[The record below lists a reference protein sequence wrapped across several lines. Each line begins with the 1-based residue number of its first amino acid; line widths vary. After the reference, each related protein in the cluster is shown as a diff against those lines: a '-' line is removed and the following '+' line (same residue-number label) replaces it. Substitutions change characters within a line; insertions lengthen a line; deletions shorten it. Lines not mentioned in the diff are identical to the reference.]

1 MYSKLEERVLE
12 EDPNSNTRKKK
23 KLFPPPQPG
32 AKREKSNHRTTSDT
46 NPVWQIYRN
55 HIAKK
60 KTQNEEEIIR
70 IAK

>member
-23 KLFPPPQPG
+23 
-32 AKREKSNHRTTSDT
+32 KSNHRTTSDT

-60 KTQNEEEIIR
+60 NEKRGENHSSREVGEGEKI
-70 IAK
+70 